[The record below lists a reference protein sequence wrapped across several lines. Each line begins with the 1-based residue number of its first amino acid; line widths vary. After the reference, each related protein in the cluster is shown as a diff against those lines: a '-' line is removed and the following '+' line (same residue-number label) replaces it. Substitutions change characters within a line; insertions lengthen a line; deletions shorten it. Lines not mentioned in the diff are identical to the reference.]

1 MSNDLISRSELRR
14 NLMIWTE
21 KLRSAGECGGCEVEL
36 LQAVIKMVD
45 AQENVKAEL
54 VQHGKWKLNP
64 NGIYDDNTWT
74 CSVCGGPWMLIDGNP
89 KDNFMRYCPQC
100 GAKME
105 E

>member
-1 MSNDLISRSELRR
+1 MENDLISRVELRR
-14 NLMIWTE
+14 HLAIWCE

-54 VQHGKWKLNP
+54 AQHGKWKLNP

-74 CSVCGGPWMLIDGNP
+74 CSVCGGPWMLLDGNP

-105 E
+105 A